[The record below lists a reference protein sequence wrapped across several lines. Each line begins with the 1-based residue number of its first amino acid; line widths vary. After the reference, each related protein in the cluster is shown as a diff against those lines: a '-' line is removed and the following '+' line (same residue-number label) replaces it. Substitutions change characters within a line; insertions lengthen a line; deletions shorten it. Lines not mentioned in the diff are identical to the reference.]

1 VLVPVTHRILEAM
14 NEQSR
19 ARYKS
24 FIHSL
29 AANSEMKKIGVFDS
43 GFGGLTVLKALLEAI
58 PDAEYL
64 YFGDTARLP
73 YGSKSAETVARYAC
87 EAARFLEKQGAGL
100 LVVACNTATALA
112 LEQIRQAS
120 SVEVVG
126 VIEPGAQ
133 QAAAASSTRKVVVI
147 GTEATICSHAYRNAL
162 AKYHAESR
170 EKACPLLVPLVE
182 EGWTD
187 NPVTEQVARIYLAEA
202 FADGFSSADVL
213 LLGCTHYPLLKPV
226 LQKVVPEGVTLVD
239 SAESTA
245 HVVANLLKKKMKE
258 AGRVGS
264 QATPQSFSHDSAN
277 IKFFVTDSAPKFQRL
292 GKLFLGRP
300 MTDVTHVE
308 LKE

>member
-1 VLVPVTHRILEAM
+1 MT
-14 NEQSR
+14 
-19 ARYKS
+19 
-24 FIHSL
+24 
-29 AANSEMKKIGVFDS
+29 KIGVFDS
-43 GFGGLTVLKALLEAI
+43 GFGGLTVLKALLEAV
-58 PDAEYL
+58 PSADYL

-73 YGSKSAETVARYAC
+73 YGSKSVETVARYAC
-87 EAARFLEKQGAGL
+87 QAARFLEQQGAEL
-100 LVVACNTATALA
+100 LVIACNTATALA
-112 LEQIRQAS
+112 LEKIRQAA
-120 SVEVVG
+120 SVKVVG

-162 AKYHAESR
+162 AKYQAESR

-202 FADGFSSADVL
+202 FANGFSSADVL

-226 LQKVVPEGVTLVD
+226 LDKVVPEGVTLVD

-245 HVVANLLKKKMKE
+245 HAVAELLSKEMKQAE
-258 AGRVGS
+258 RVQRHAS
-264 QATPQSFSHDSAN
+264 PSLDSAK
-277 IKFFVTDSAPKFQRL
+277 IKFFVTDSAQKFQRL
-292 GKLFLGRP
+292 GRLFLGRP
-300 MTDVTHVE
+300 MTDVVHVE

>member
-1 VLVPVTHRILEAM
+1 MT
-14 NEQSR
+14 
-19 ARYKS
+19 
-24 FIHSL
+24 
-29 AANSEMKKIGVFDS
+29 KIGVFDS

-58 PDAEYL
+58 PSADYL

-73 YGSKSAETVARYAC
+73 YGSKSVETVAKYAC
-87 EAARFLEKQGAGL
+87 EAARFLEQQGAEL
-100 LVVACNTATALA
+100 LVIACNTATALA
-112 LEQIRQAS
+112 LEHIRQAS
-120 SVEVVG
+120 PVEVVG

-133 QAAAASSTRKVVVI
+133 RAAAASSTRKVVVI

-202 FADGFSSADVL
+202 FADGFFSADVL

-226 LQKVVPEGVTLVD
+226 LQKLVPEGVTLVD

-245 HVVANLLKKKMKE
+245 QAVAGLLEKEMKKAE
-258 AGRVGS
+258 NVGGP
-264 QATPQSFSHDSAN
+264 AMARDPQRNSAK
-277 IKFFVTDSAPKFQRL
+277 IKFFVTDSAQKFQRL
-292 GKLFLGRP
+292 GKLFLGQP
-300 MTDVTHVE
+300 MTDVIHVE